1 MMEFEKL
8 KSHQRYSVP
17 SHNIYKWLT
26 SALFVLIVIN
36 VGLHVQQPSL
46 TAHDA
51 GNHLVRVALTISSLV
66 LLLAL
71 VIIRQIEC
79 KMLNGLAADK
89 ERQLDAM
96 LSVLA
101 TVKHDLNNDMQVV
114 IGNAELAA
122 IVIANEGDV
131 RQPIVKISK
140 AASMA
145 VERIDQLSVFCVSEP
160 SELTAI
166 DLNATFLE
174 CAAKLNT
181 ELPSMV
187 TLRLDLEHLP
197 IRVMADKHLLA
208 LGLSYLINQAVKT
221 MDDGG
226 EIVIRSQNWTHKGLH
241 ANNVVA
247 NADVCIVR
255 SSSWKKISAEL
266 SQNEKSVKNNQSL
279 KFTSNTAMA
288 LLGKSGA
295 VDVRRSM
302 AAHESSVSMGFATGL
317 CKPVPIVE
325 TGLAET
331 YV

>member
-1 MMEFEKL
+1 MTEVEEL
-8 KSHQRYSVP
+8 KPREEYSVP
-17 SHNIYKWLT
+17 NHNIYKWLT
-26 SALFVLIVIN
+26 SALFVFILIN
-36 VGLHVQQPSL
+36 VGLHVQQYSH
-46 TAHDA
+46 TASDGA
-51 GNHLVRVALTISSLV
+51 NHLVRVALTISSLV
-66 LLLAL
+66 LLSAL
-71 VIIRQIEC
+71 VITRQIEC
-79 KMLNGLAADK
+79 KMLRGLAADK

-122 IVIANEGDV
+122 IVLANEGDV
-131 RQPIVKISK
+131 RQPVAKISK

-145 VERIDQLSVFCVSEP
+145 VERIDQLSVFCVSNP
-160 SELTAI
+160 VELTAI

-208 LGLSYLINQAVKT
+208 LGLSYLIKQAVKM
-221 MDDGG
+221 MDYGG
-226 EIVIRSQNWTHKGLH
+226 EIIIRSHDLSHKGLY

-247 NADVCIVR
+247 NAEVCIVR
-255 SSSWKKISAEL
+255 SSSWRKISAGL
-266 SQNEKSVKNNQSL
+266 AQDEKTVKNNQSF

-288 LLGKSGA
+288 LLDKSGA
-295 VDVRRSM
+295 VDVRWSM
-302 AAHESSVSMGFATGL
+302 AGNESSVSMAFATGL
-317 CKPVPIVE
+317 SKSVPIIEMGAVK
-325 TGLAET
+325 T
-331 YV
+331 YA